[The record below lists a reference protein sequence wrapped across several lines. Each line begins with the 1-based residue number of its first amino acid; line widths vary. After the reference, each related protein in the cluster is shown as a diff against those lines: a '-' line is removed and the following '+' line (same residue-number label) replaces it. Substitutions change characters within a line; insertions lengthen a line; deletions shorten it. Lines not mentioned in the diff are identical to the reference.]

1 MKHYAKGEERRL
13 KLILAAETLLEN
25 EDLPDITMH
34 RIAAEADIP
43 SGSAYHFFKGTNEV
57 FAAAAGRFGEQLIGD
72 IISPYSG
79 TALENWRSLFEHAAR
94 RGVAL
99 YQRKPGYCRL
109 ILGSTTAPAIKA
121 TDRQNDFELGAQ
133 FAELMDSYFV
143 LPEIDQRELRFFHA
157 IEIFDL
163 FLSLSFQR
171 HGALT
176 PEMIDDGLSASISY
190 LRQFIPDRIP
200 RRGV

>member
-1 MKHYAKGEERRL
+1 MKRYAKGEERRL
-13 KLILAAETLLEN
+13 KLILAAERLLEN
-25 EDLPDITMH
+25 EDLPEITMH

-43 SGSAYHFFKGTNEV
+43 PGSAYHFFSGANEV
-57 FAAAAGRFGEQLIGD
+57 FAAAAGRFGEQLIQD

-79 TALENWRSLFEHAAR
+79 AALESWSNLFEHAAR

-99 YQRKPGYCRL
+99 YQSKPGYCRL
-109 ILGSTTAPAIKA
+109 ILGSTTAPSIKA
-121 TDRQNDFELGAQ
+121 SDRQNDFELGAQ
-133 FAELMDSYFV
+133 FAELMNEYFV
-143 LPEIDQRELRFFHA
+143 LPEINQCELRFFHA

-176 PEMIDDGLSASISY
+176 PEMIEDGLSASISY